1 MEKIAF
7 FVFNG
12 DPMCFIHV
20 LLNALEMAEKGKKVQ
35 IVIEGAS
42 TKLLPDLSRK
52 ENALHDLWQ
61 KVKEKELVAG
71 VCKACSSKT
80 GTLDS
85 AKEQHLAVLDEMKGH
100 PSIARYQDEG
110 YAVITF

>member
-1 MEKIAF
+1 MEKVAL

-20 LLNALEMAEKGKKVQ
+20 LLNALEMAAKGKKAK

-42 TKLLPDLSRK
+42 TKLLPDLGRK
-52 ENALHDLWQ
+52 ENPLHDLWEQ
-61 KVKEKELVAG
+61 VKEKGLVAG

-85 AKEQHLAVLDEMKGH
+85 AKEQQLALLDEMKGH
-100 PSIARYQDEG
+100 PSIAKYQDEG
-110 YAVITF
+110 YSVITF